1 MIQLSAEHIW
11 GVRDAMSRDHLVI
24 DNLVVQRAGRQVL
37 HGVSLTLS
45 RGEIAGL
52 LGANGAGKSTLVM
65 TIAGALPAEAG
76 EVKLGDA
83 SLLGL
88 SPDAVRRHGVSVVA
102 EGHRILGALS
112 VIDNLRAAG
121 SNLTLAELNREID
134 SSLALFPELTERRKI
149 LAHNLSGGQKQ
160 MVAIAQALIGRPD
173 FLMVDELSFGL
184 APAIVRRLGETLR
197 QIAQRGAGVLL
208 IEQFTT
214 LALALSSRAHVMER
228 GKLVFSGTPD
238 ELLHRPEILHSAYL
252 AGGTTAT
259 LSKQELRE
267 DVKHAGANG

>member
-1 MIQLSAEHIW
+1 
-11 GVRDAMSRDHLVI
+11 MSRDGLSI
-24 DNLVVQRAGRQVL
+24 DNLVVRRAGREVL
-37 HGVSLTLS
+37 HGVSLALN

-65 TIAGALPAEAG
+65 TIAATLPAESG
-76 EVKLGDA
+76 DVQLGGT

-88 SPDAVRRHGVSVVA
+88 SPDAVRRRGVSVVA

-112 VIDNLRAAG
+112 VMDNLRAAG
-121 SNLTLAELNREID
+121 SNLTSVELKREID
-134 SSLALFPELTERRKI
+134 GALSLFPELTARGKV

-184 APAIVRRLGETLR
+184 APTIVVRLGETLK
-197 QIAQRGAGVLL
+197 QIAERGVGVLL

-214 LALALSSRAHVMER
+214 LALALSRRAHVMER
-228 GKLVFSGTPD
+228 GRLVFSGTPD
-238 ELLHRPEILHSAYL
+238 ELNRRPEILHSAYL
-252 AGGTTAT
+252 AGEAT
-259 LSKQELRE
+259 GLLTNRE
-267 DVKHAGANG
+267 ALVAAEETRHAGTDG